1 MFKSGFPLNTPE
13 TIQAAIYN
21 KTLIMIIQKG
31 DMLEYSGIIES
42 QTKDSI
48 KLDTGEYYLKA
59 NCEFRVR

>member
-13 TIQAAIYN
+13 MIHAAIHN

-42 QTKDSI
+42 QTVDSI
-48 KLDTGEYYLKA
+48 TLDTGEKYLKA